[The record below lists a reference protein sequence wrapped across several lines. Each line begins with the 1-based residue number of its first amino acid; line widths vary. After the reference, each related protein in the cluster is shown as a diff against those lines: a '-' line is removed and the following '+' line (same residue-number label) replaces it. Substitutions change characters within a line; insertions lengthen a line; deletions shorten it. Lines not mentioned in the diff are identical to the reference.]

1 MKRKTQSEGTI
12 VLFLE
17 TELKEAHPFSSE
29 NMSELQKQIFERMS
43 EEEQMK
49 VMEGYGTL
57 IVDLESEKTICEFN
71 MEHYR
76 PPQFALDS
84 LARALL
90 PSIQE
95 FYSHEENF
103 RKFEEWQEERN
114 QAKKAKR

>member
-1 MKRKTQSEGTI
+1 
-12 VLFLE
+12 
-17 TELKEAHPFSSE
+17 
-29 NMSELQKQIFERMS
+29 
-43 EEEQMK
+43 
-49 VMEGYGTL
+49 
-57 IVDLESEKTICEFN
+57 

-76 PPQFALDS
+76 PPKFALDS